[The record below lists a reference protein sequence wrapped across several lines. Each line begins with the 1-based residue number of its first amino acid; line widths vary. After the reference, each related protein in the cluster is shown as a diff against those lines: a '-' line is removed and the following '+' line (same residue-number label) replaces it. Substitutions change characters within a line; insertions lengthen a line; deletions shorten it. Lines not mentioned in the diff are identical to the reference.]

1 MQASQSWMVLLLSSS
16 TERVP
21 LDSGRSFPL
30 ILLLKGIRILY
41 APMSFMSTPSYT
53 HGLSIRGCLHLL

>member
-1 MQASQSWMVLLLSSS
+1 MVLLLSSLKE
-16 TERVP
+16 ERVP